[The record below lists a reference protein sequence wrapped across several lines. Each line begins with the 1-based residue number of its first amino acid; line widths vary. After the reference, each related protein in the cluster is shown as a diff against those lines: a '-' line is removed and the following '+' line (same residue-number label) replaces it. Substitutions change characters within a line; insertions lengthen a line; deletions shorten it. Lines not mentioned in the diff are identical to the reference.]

1 MLAGGGSRG
10 GSSHLSSSPHGDL
23 PGGRG
28 GRSFLFGN
36 TWFMLSAY
44 PARLLHTADRR
55 APAAAFVAAIHRT
68 PRAHGGT
75 GQTLLQR
82 GIIMA
87 ACGYAFGR
95 AELGGA
101 KRQLEKDLSV
111 GNHTSRI
118 VAMGSVGSAARPDV
132 SFKYRGVEYC
142 KKVGVS
148 LKCREQ
154 LGSSRTFWTSAVGP
168 GRKLSFP
175 AEPWARD
182 FGTSC
187 VAPYSAGERQL
198 TLDEALQDKQMDNS
212 TVASDKKSPAPQ
224 KLKLLSGSCYLPH
237 PAKEATGGE
246 DGHFICI
253 DEQAIGV
260 ADGVGGWADHGVD
273 AGLYAKELMSK
284 SIGAIKDEPEGA
296 IDPSRVLEK
305 AFTSTKARGSSTACI
320 ITLKEQGLHAV
331 NLGDSGFIVVRDG
344 HTVLRSPSQ
353 QHDFNFTY
361 QLESGG
367 GSDLP
372 SSADVFHFPVA
383 HGDVIVAGT
392 DGLFDNLYNNEII
405 AVVVETL
412 RSGLGAQATAQK
424 IAALARVRALD
435 KHRQSPFAAA
445 AQEAGYRFYG
455 GKLDDITVVVS
466 YVTSAEAA

>member
-1 MLAGGGSRG
+1 
-10 GSSHLSSSPHGDL
+10 
-23 PGGRG
+23 
-28 GRSFLFGN
+28 
-36 TWFMLSAY
+36 
-44 PARLLHTADRR
+44 
-55 APAAAFVAAIHRT
+55 
-68 PRAHGGT
+68 
-75 GQTLLQR
+75 
-82 GIIMA
+82 MA

-95 AELGGA
+95 ADLAASA
-101 KRQLEKDLSV
+101 KRQLEKDSSALV
-111 GNHTSRI
+111 NHASRV
-118 VAMGSVGSAARPDV
+118 VAMGLAGSAARPDV
-132 SFKYRGVEYC
+132 SFRYRGVEYC

-148 LKCREQ
+148 LRCREQ
-154 LGSSRTFWTSAVGP
+154 WGPSRTFWTSAVGP
-168 GRKLSFP
+168 GRQLGFSVD
-175 AEPWARD
+175 PWARD
-182 FGTSC
+182 FSTSC
-187 VAPYSAGERQL
+187 VAPYSAGATEHQL
-198 TLDEALQDKQMDNS
+198 TLDEALQEKQTENS
-212 TVASDKKSPAPQ
+212 TVASDEKSPAPH

-284 SIGAIKDEPEGA
+284 SMSAIKDEPEGA

-305 AFTSTKARGSSTACI
+305 AFIGTKARGSSTACI

-344 HTVLRSPSQ
+344 RTVLKSPSQ

-367 GSDLP
+367 SSDLP
-372 SSADVFHFPVA
+372 SSADVFHYSVA
-383 HGDVIVAGT
+383 HGDVIIAGT
-392 DGLFDNLYNNEII
+392 DGLFDNLYDNEIT
-405 AVVVETL
+405 AVVVEAL
-412 RSGLGAQATAQK
+412 RSGLGAQGTAQK
-424 IAALARVRALD
+424 IAALARERAQD

-445 AQEAGYRFYG
+445 AQEAGYRYYG

-466 YVTSAEAA
+466 YVTGAAAT

>member
-1 MLAGGGSRG
+1 
-10 GSSHLSSSPHGDL
+10 
-23 PGGRG
+23 
-28 GRSFLFGN
+28 
-36 TWFMLSAY
+36 MLSAY

-55 APAAAFVAAIHRT
+55 APAAFVAAAIHRT
-68 PRAHGGT
+68 PRAVRAHGGT

-95 AELGGA
+95 AELGAA
-101 KRQLEKDLSV
+101 KRQLEKDSSL

-118 VAMGSVGSAARPDV
+118 VAMGSVGSAAARPDV
-132 SFKYRGVEYC
+132 SFKYRGVEYY
-142 KKVGVS
+142 KKVGAS

-154 LGSSRTFWTSAVGP
+154 LGSSRTFWTSAAGL
-168 GRKLSFP
+168 GRKLSFSVD
-175 AEPWARD
+175 PWARD
-182 FGTSC
+182 FSTSC
-187 VAPYSAGERQL
+187 VAPYSAGATERQL
-198 TLDEALQDKQMDNS
+198 TMDNS
-212 TVASDKKSPAPQ
+212 AIASDEKSPAPQ

-246 DGHFICI
+246 DGHFICV

-284 SIGAIKDEPEGA
+284 SMGAIKDEPEGA
-296 IDPSRVLEK
+296 IDPARVLEK

-331 NLGDSGFIVVRDG
+331 NLGDSGFIVIRDG
-344 HTVLRSPSQ
+344 HTVLKSPSQ

-372 SSADVFHFPVA
+372 SSADVFHYPVA

-392 DGLFDNLYNNEII
+392 DGLFDNLYNNEIK
-405 AVVVETL
+405 AVVVEAI
-412 RSGLGAQATAQK
+412 RGGLGAQATAQK

-466 YVTSAEAA
+466 YVTST